1 MESPPQ
7 PATDPS
13 TQFFWAGANQG
24 RLLPTQ
30 CCRCSKFIHPPRPV
44 CRFCLSTE
52 LEPGEMS
59 GRASLYTWT
68 VAEQAFHPFF
78 ADKVSYVY
86 ATVELVEQ
94 RGLRLITNVIDCSHE
109 VLRAGMPMEVV
120 FREVAADLTLPMFRP
135 VI

>member
-1 MESPPQ
+1 MASPPR
-7 PATDPS
+7 PASDPI

-24 RLLPTQ
+24 RLLLLQ
-30 CCRCSKFIHPPRPV
+30 CRRCSKFIHPPRPV

-52 LEPGEMS
+52 LQPGEMS

-78 ADKVSYVY
+78 ADKVPYVY

-94 RGLRLITNVIDCSHE
+94 PRLRLITNVIDCPHE
-109 VLRAGMPMEVV
+109 DLHVGMPLQVV